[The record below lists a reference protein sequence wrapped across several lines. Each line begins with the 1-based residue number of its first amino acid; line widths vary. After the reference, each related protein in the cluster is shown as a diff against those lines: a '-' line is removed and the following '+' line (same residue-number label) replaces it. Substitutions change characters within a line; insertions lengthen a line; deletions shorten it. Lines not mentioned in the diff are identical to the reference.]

1 MEISKMKKVLLTAS
15 VLLFILLSACT
26 SNKSDKKE
34 QIEAHLEVAEAEYR
48 QNEGIESWKEAWKE
62 ADKALNLSIKYYGE
76 DSPETGEVYLKRGY
90 YSYYI
95 EDSFTDIR
103 TAERIFEKSGNM
115 EGMAKTYYVYGR
127 EYKAAGDYNKAKS
140 AAEKALNY
148 CDQCQEDMSKLKFH
162 IYILMGNLENLE
174 GSHKENLEY
183 CKKAEIFWNQL
194 SGDEKNEEAILL
206 YHNMGICYV
215 NMKEYRL
222 ALESFEKVYEYESAT
237 GYDIQ
242 LQHCVSES
250 YSHGGISYAFLGE
263 YDKAIEYLNMA
274 LDSLDK
280 CSISEKREYG
290 LVYGFLATMYTT
302 DEMCDYDKAVEYWL
316 NACKY
321 FSEQPEPNADD
332 LASLKNQKDN
342 LKNYFEK
349 SGMAEDQD
357 FETWYEENMRR
368 LQEE

>member
-1 MEISKMKKVLLTAS
+1 MKKALLTANI
-15 VLLFILLSACT
+15 LLFMLLSACN
-26 SNKSDKKE
+26 SNKSDNEE
-34 QIEAHLEVAEAEYR
+34 QIEAHLEVAEAEYK
-48 QNEGIESWKEAWKE
+48 QHEHVEAWEKAWKE

-76 DSPETGEVYLKRGY
+76 DSPKTGEVYLMRGY

-95 EDSFTDIR
+95 DDSLSDIE

-115 EGMAKTYYVYGR
+115 EGMAKTYYIYGMT
-127 EYKAAGDYNKAKS
+127 YKITNDYNKAKN

-148 CDQCQEDMSKLKFH
+148 CDQCQEDMSKLKFD
-162 IYILMGNLENLE
+162 IYILMGKLENLE

-194 SGDEKNEEAILL
+194 SGDEKNKGAILL
-206 YHNMGICYV
+206 YYNIGICYV
-215 NMKEYRL
+215 NMKEHRL
-222 ALESFEKVYEYESAT
+222 AVESFEKVYEYESAS
-237 GYDIQ
+237 GYEVE
-242 LQHCVSES
+242 LQHCVSGS
-250 YSHGGISYAFLGE
+250 YCYEGISYTLLGE
-263 YDKAIEYLNMA
+263 YDKAIEYLNTA
-274 LDSLDK
+274 LERLDE
-280 CSISEKREYG
+280 CSIPEKREYG
-290 LVYGFLATMYTT
+290 VVYSFLAAVYST
-302 DEMCDYDKAVEYWL
+302 DEMCDYDKAVEYRL

-321 FSEQPEPNADD
+321 YTEQPEPNAGD
-332 LASLKNQKDN
+332 LEILIYEKNN